1 MSVNTIV
8 VLLHSLFVKLVQN
21 RFSSGIILPGVFE
34 YSDING
40 WMKPSEAAQFCENN
54 LQCGGF
60 TFHGILSTQL
70 PYEIY
75 FFHYVSDIFM
85 DKEGFAGWD
94 WTSYTVNRYT
104 ASLQTI
110 AA

>member
-1 MSVNTIV
+1 MSVTTIA
-8 VLLHSLFVKLVQN
+8 VLLYSLFVELVQN
-21 RFSSGIILPGVFE
+21 RFSSGMIHPGVFE

-40 WMKPSEAAQFCENN
+40 WMKPSEAAQLCEND

-75 FFHYVSDIFM
+75 FFHYVSDIFI
-85 DKEGFAGWD
+85 DKEEFVGWD

-104 ASLQTI
+104 SIYTV
-110 AA
+110 